1 MIRKSLFTILALV
14 LSLGVWAQSI
24 TRSPSAHEPL
34 MDFAWCQW
42 EPFNMYCKVTPDG
55 MGEQQCFPGCVATAM
70 AQLIYYHAKQSDAG
84 KVECKAIPSYTYNF
98 YDVENNKYVS
108 CTVPELEATTF
119 EWDKIC
125 GYYKKEASG
134 ESAEAVAKL
143 MYYCAASI
151 QTMFGTDVS
160 LAYDSKVINAMTT
173 YWGYP
178 DNIQFVR
185 SADYAW
191 EDFEN
196 LLKSEIEAGR
206 PVWYAADNTLGGDA
220 HDLIVDGWDAEGRFH
235 INWGWDRQ
243 GDGKG
248 KDKYN
253 GYFYLTEM
261 VVPEVENQAY
271 NGNPTAFINFAPA
284 AGTGIKTAMEH
295 NDKKA
300 TIYDLQGRRLTKAP
314 AKGIYIQGGRKYVK

>member
-70 AQLIYYHAKQSDAG
+70 
-84 KVECKAIPSYTYNF
+84 
-98 YDVENNKYVS
+98 
-108 CTVPELEATTF
+108 
-119 EWDKIC
+119 
-125 GYYKKEASG
+125 
-134 ESAEAVAKL
+134 
-143 MYYCAASI
+143 
-151 QTMFGTDVS
+151 
-160 LAYDSKVINAMTT
+160 
-173 YWGYP
+173 
-178 DNIQFVR
+178 
-185 SADYAW
+185 
-191 EDFEN
+191 
-196 LLKSEIEAGR
+196 
-206 PVWYAADNTLGGDA
+206 
-220 HDLIVDGWDAEGRFH
+220 
-235 INWGWDRQ
+235 
-243 GDGKG
+243 
-248 KDKYN
+248 
-253 GYFYLTEM
+253 
-261 VVPEVENQAY
+261 ENQAY
-271 NGNPTAFINFAPA
+271 NGNPTAFISFAPA